1 MDPQQVQAVLDDWQ
15 SAPIPE
21 RLRAGLGLAEAL
33 TRRPGEPP
41 HEALSRCEAAGLE
54 QRAIEDLAS
63 LAFHFNFINRVA
75 DAFDFPM
82 PTDAQRK
89 RLAAVL
95 DRVTS
100 QIRSAPPQS
109 PWAEGPDG
117 ILRPVELDQARTHML
132 ECEAVTSPAMR
143 RSAEAHTARALG
155 AGRDAPPVSGPPSLG
170 PYLDKLSRHAYR
182 IVDEDVEALQA
193 AGLTEEAIF
202 EVTVAGAMGAALVGV
217 ESLVPLLESNRSKVS
232 ASAADPAR
240 TMR

>member
-15 SAPIPE
+15 TAPVPE
-21 RLRAGLGLAEAL
+21 RLRATLGLAEAL

-41 HEALSRCEAAGLE
+41 HEALSRCKAAGLE

-63 LAFHFNFINRVA
+63 IAFHFNFINRIA

-89 RLAAVL
+89 RLAALL
-95 DRVTS
+95 DRVAS
-100 QIRSAPPQS
+100 RLRSAPPQS

-132 ECEAVTSPAMR
+132 ECKGATSPAMR

-155 AGRDAPPVSGPPSLG
+155 AERDTPPVSGPAPLE
-170 PYLDKLSRHAYR
+170 PYLDKLARHAYR
-182 IVDEDVEALQA
+182 IVDEDVEALGA
-193 AGLTEEAIF
+193 AGLTEDAIF
-202 EVTVAGAMGAALVGV
+202 ELTVAGAMGAALVGI
-217 ESLVPLLESNRSKVS
+217 ESLIPLLQPDLQSDHTRYR
-232 ASAADPAR
+232 PR
-240 TMR
+240 P